1 MEQELQMQGAAIQ
14 NAPVVEEEA
23 ENVDPQLKGEVENY
37 ILSIMHI
44 MHNPKT
50 SKSVMS
56 MLSSAPPEQSIPE
69 TTLYLNSV
77 VEKAFREKGSKEPSD
92 DVKIAGAMYAIS
104 DLSLLGNSARVWDVE
119 VGEDQMQKLLS
130 DTVKKYVRKGLAEG
144 SIDPIELQ
152 KVTEPLLSPEQK
164 ELGLSFAKS
173 LELPEA
179 PTESMAMDVYAKR
192 KTQPL
197 EQENA
202 KLKSLIDQQK
212 QAEQQPQQQPQ
223 VRSPYGL

>member
-1 MEQELQMQGAAIQ
+1 MEQELQMQGAAMQ

-23 ENVDPQLKGEVENY
+23 KNVDPQLKGEVENY

-77 VEKAFREKGSKEPSD
+77 VEKAFREKGGKEPSD

-104 DLSLLGNSARVWDVE
+104 DLSLLGNSARVWDV
-119 VGEDQMQKLLS
+119 
-130 DTVKKYVRKGLAEG
+130 
-144 SIDPIELQ
+144 
-152 KVTEPLLSPEQK
+152 
-164 ELGLSFAKS
+164 
-173 LELPEA
+173 
-179 PTESMAMDVYAKR
+179 
-192 KTQPL
+192 
-197 EQENA
+197 
-202 KLKSLIDQQK
+202 
-212 QAEQQPQQQPQ
+212 
-223 VRSPYGL
+223 

>member
-1 MEQELQMQGAAIQ
+1 M
-14 NAPVVEEEA
+14 N
-23 ENVDPQLKGEVENY
+23 
-37 ILSIMHI
+37 
-44 MHNPKT
+44 
-50 SKSVMS
+50 

-77 VEKAFREKGSKEPSD
+77 VEKAFREKSGKEPSD
-92 DVKIAGAMYAIS
+92 DVKIAGAIYAIS
-104 DLSLLGNSARVWDVE
+104 DLSLLGNSARVWDEE

-164 ELGLSFAKS
+164 ELGLSLAKS

-202 KLKSLIDQQK
+202 KLKSLIEQQK
-212 QAEQQPQQQPQ
+212 QAEQSQPQQ
-223 VRSPYGL
+223 VRSPYGI